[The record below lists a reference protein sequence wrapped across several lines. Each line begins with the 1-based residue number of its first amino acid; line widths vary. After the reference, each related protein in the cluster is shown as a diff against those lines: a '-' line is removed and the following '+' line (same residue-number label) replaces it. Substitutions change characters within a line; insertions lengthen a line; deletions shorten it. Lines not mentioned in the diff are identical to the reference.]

1 MVLHVGIAILIA
13 LIGGTGGS
21 AYYHYQQHNSS
32 INYFQLGLAF
42 FLTMNTLVC
51 IWEIGLGLFIKDIKK
66 YYELTLLKKH
76 PNRSEHLAATLG
88 MFFQKPSLGELLS
101 LKFWAERI
109 WGTYSLYDPSYSNH
123 ESFGFFIDVG
133 NGWSTLL
140 ISVYLLVGMTNTI
153 WTDIIDPLWFGMI
166 GLIFFYQM
174 LYGTVIYFVQFM
186 YHRRYAGR
194 TFFEVALFVG
204 LSNGLW
210 FAFPFMGMYCS
221 AMMIRSNSFDIVRK
235 NHF

>member
-1 MVLHVGIAILIA
+1 
-13 LIGGTGGS
+13 
-21 AYYHYQQHNSS
+21 
-32 INYFQLGLAF
+32 
-42 FLTMNTLVC
+42 
-51 IWEIGLGLFIKDIKK
+51 
-66 YYELTLLKKH
+66 
-76 PNRSEHLAATLG
+76 
-88 MFFQKPSLGELLS
+88 
-101 LKFWAERI
+101 
-109 WGTYSLYDPSYSNH
+109 
-123 ESFGFFIDVG
+123 
-133 NGWSTLL
+133 
-140 ISVYLLVGMTNTI
+140 
-153 WTDIIDPLWFGMI
+153 
-166 GLIFFYQM
+166 M